1 MCGQADGDGFSGY
14 KIKLAFAA
22 DPLGRNVTDDNVDLA
37 MAGVNHLR
45 LEQPAVAF
53 ARALLLVGAI
63 LIHVHFLRH
72 LRGRPF

>member
-1 MCGQADGDGFSGY
+1 MRGQADGDGFSGN

-22 DPLGRNVTDDNVDLA
+22 DPLGRNITYDNIDLA
-37 MAGVNHLR
+37 MTGVNHLR

-53 ARALLLVGAI
+53 ARAFLLVGAI
-63 LIHVHFLRH
+63 LIHMHILGH